1 MTLAQLN
8 HGESAESSDALG
20 GSLELRITSKKRSM
34 PETTSMT
41 TAQRLCCLESKF
53 EACKNKGRR
62 MAVMD
67 GFSPKLLHGPHIKF
81 PLTPEKF
88 VALTVAE
95 VDALKYLHPHPRDLR
110 VQFFQQ
116 EHTYFIDDQK
126 TQGSV
131 TSMIHTFGQPFDAD
145 AVIAAMCAGNRWPRA
160 GYLQEDFTFGSIHKL
175 QLLAPELLHLLAG
188 RPRDDARVCEV
199 VQSLRLHFDIEI
211 DINTL
216 TLSAQTIKDVWKARG
231 AEAAHYGAYM
241 HYIFEAFLNGRS
253 VPGSPEL
260 RMMRKFLASMPT
272 TCVAWRTEWV
282 ILGEEEDLAGSIDFV
297 AKDSDGTFLLV
308 DWKRTSGL
316 GADTLARRTRK
327 MLPPLQDLQDTKA
340 VHYDLQLN
348 VATLRWCALCQ
359 DWRK

>member
-88 VALTVAE
+88 VALTAAE

-116 EHTYFIDDQK
+116 EHTYFIDNQK

-231 AEAAHYGAYM
+231 AEAAHYGTYM

-316 GADTLARRTRK
+316 GADTLARFAGSAGHK
-327 MLPPLQDLQDTKA
+327 SS
-340 VHYDLQLN
+340 
-348 VATLRWCALCQ
+348 AL
-359 DWRK
+359 